1 MWVFIVVSLIAVEV
15 ACGLFFFSLIWASH
29 QAAEWE
35 ERDLNGAMPGA
46 AAFAS
51 SVFGILAPGAADR
64 ARHG

>member
-1 MWVFIVVSLIAVEV
+1 MWVFIVVSLIAAEV
-15 ACGLFFFSLIWASH
+15 VCGLFFFSLIWASH

-35 ERDLNGAMPGA
+35 ERDLNGAVPGA

-51 SVFGILAPGAADR
+51 SVLGMLAPVSADR